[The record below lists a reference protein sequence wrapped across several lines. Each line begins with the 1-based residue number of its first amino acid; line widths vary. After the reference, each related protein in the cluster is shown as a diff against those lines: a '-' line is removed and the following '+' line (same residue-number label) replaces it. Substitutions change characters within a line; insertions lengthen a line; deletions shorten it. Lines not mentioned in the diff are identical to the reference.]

1 MIQMHIQN
9 EKDLYDAYDPSMS
22 RINEDAFRYLK
33 SFFTEKESKK
43 HINDTLKIISDKPI
57 DVDTARMVIKDAAQR
72 DQDELDEQIALN
84 KRRAM
89 EGYAIGIVLSALGCF
104 LTILLDQVLL
114 ELISFIGTMA
124 INDAFLITRR
134 IIPDLRKLRSH
145 IDPLHTLRVEVLVN
159 EGNK

>member
-1 MIQMHIQN
+1 
-9 EKDLYDAYDPSMS
+9 
-22 RINEDAFRYLK
+22 
-33 SFFTEKESKK
+33 
-43 HINDTLKIISDKPI
+43 
-57 DVDTARMVIKDAAQR
+57 MVIKDAAQR